1 MFKTGIGIENE
12 EKVEGKDLQN
22 VFLKKIIDDVIV
34 DDIDKDVLILFND
47 VNEN

>member
-1 MFKTGIGIENE
+1 MGIGIENE
-12 EKVEGKDLQN
+12 GKVEWKDLQN

-34 DDIDKDVLILFND
+34 DDIDKDVLILLND

>member
-1 MFKTGIGIENE
+1 MGIGIENE

-34 DDIDKDVLILFND
+34 DDIDKDVLILLKD